1 MIALWEGLLASLYL
15 VLDLDLVLIRVADQD
30 SRGRRLFMNSSEMN

>member
-1 MIALWEGLLASLYL
+1 MIAPWEGLLASLYL
-15 VLDLDLVLIRVADQD
+15 FLDLDLVLIRVADQD